1 MANNARFGGQ
11 LSKAAASTGWKTG
24 NGDKPANCCKAYD
37 FDKVGGRTMKKTI
50 GKTALTLVAAIV
62 MILLVAV
69 LIAIPAYASVDPAQ
83 YVTPKQTIMFI
94 AGLFVILALG
104 VPFILLFVGAGL
116 GANDSTTVKIAFAL
130 CSGFASIAGGLYG
143 LSGWLW

>member
-1 MANNARFGGQ
+1 
-11 LSKAAASTGWKTG
+11 
-24 NGDKPANCCKAYD
+24 
-37 FDKVGGRTMKKTI
+37 MKKTI
-50 GKTALTLVAAIV
+50 GKTALILVVAIA

-69 LIAIPAYASVDPAQ
+69 LTVAPAYASVDPAQ
-83 YVTPKQTIMFI
+83 YVTPKRTIMFI